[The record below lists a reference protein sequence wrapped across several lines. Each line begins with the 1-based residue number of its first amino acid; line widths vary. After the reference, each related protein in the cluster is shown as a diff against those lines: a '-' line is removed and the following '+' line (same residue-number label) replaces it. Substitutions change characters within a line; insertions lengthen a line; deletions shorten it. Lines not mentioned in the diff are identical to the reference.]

1 MKEIVTLFAVGAL
14 VFAGYKLH
22 TDQVKSAAD
31 QAAAAARSE
40 ALREGSRKKTS
51 KPGPLDAVALSR
63 VIEPLYKDLI
73 SPLDQNHPADLV
85 PQLQITRE
93 RILDIQA
100 HAEGEKKSVYAQSV
114 TLIETMIAF
123 AEERTKALESLIRA
137 AKGKSSLD
145 SPTATSSSSAFFAQT
160 SIKRWEDEKSR
171 RKPALDQLF
180 AQLRNTEREW
190 NKRVGKDAAV
200 ERYDLPDNTPVYV
213 NIDAPVTAPNPLER
227 RAYDQR
233 RTGTYSNTY
242 SWRRAYYDRYGYPQ

>member
-1 MKEIVTLFAVGAL
+1 MKEIVTLLAVGAL

-40 ALREGSRKKTS
+40 ALQTKTS
-51 KPGPLDAVALSR
+51 KSGVLNAVALSR
-63 VIEPLYKDLI
+63 AIEPLYKDLI
-73 SPLDQNHPADLV
+73 SPLDQTHPADLV

-93 RILDIQA
+93 RILDVQA
-100 HAEGEKKSVYAQSV
+100 HAEEEKRSVYAQGV
-114 TLIETMIAF
+114 TLIDAMIAC
-123 AEERTKALESLIRA
+123 AEERTKALESLVRA

-180 AQLRNTEREW
+180 TQLRNTEREW
-190 NKRVGKDAAV
+190 NKRVGKDARV

-233 RTGTYSNTY
+233 QTGIY
-242 SWRRAYYDRYGYPQ
+242 SWRRAYYDRYGYPR